1 MPRLRSILSLLLVAV
16 TIFCVSC
23 SSPQAQIPTTYSPE
37 KVEQLQV
44 LIEPIQ
50 EARENMSVLKE
61 LISEQN
67 WIDIGTYIHG
77 PLGGLRREMSN
88 LTRDLLP
95 KDQKQAKQLSQE
107 LFSHFE
113 RLDTAAKAHN
123 NTDAQRQYRDAVD
136 HFDAFLDLLPKAS

>member
-16 TIFCVSC
+16 AIFCVSC
-23 SSPQAQIPTTYSPE
+23 SGPQAKIPTTYSPE
-37 KVEQLQV
+37 KIEQLQV

-61 LISEQN
+61 FISEQN
-67 WIDIGTYIHG
+67 WIDTLTYIHG

-95 KDQKQAKQLSQE
+95 KDQKQAKQLSQD
-107 LFSHFE
+107 LFSDFE
-113 RLDTAAKAHN
+113 RLDTAAKARN
-123 NTDAQRQYRDAVD
+123 NTDAQRQYRDAVN